1 MRMLAP
7 LTSRWKFFMTLL
19 SAVIHSLTYLAASL
33 FKTLSTSTTTLH
45 HPETSPP
52 PSLPS
57 PPRPQVDPPLSPDQ
71 MQQQTRW
78 AAAEAA
84 RLLKTH
90 DGAYQSL
97 VGALEQKCSVAECI
111 AKLETAKQA

>member
-1 MRMLAP
+1 
-7 LTSRWKFFMTLL
+7 
-19 SAVIHSLTYLAASL
+19 
-33 FKTLSTSTTTLH
+33 
-45 HPETSPP
+45 
-52 PSLPS
+52 
-57 PPRPQVDPPLSPDQ
+57 